1 LSPSLDIE
9 ILTLFP
15 RMLEAPLGES
25 ILGKAQKNGICR
37 FTAVDIRDYA
47 AGKHRVTDDS
57 PYGGG
62 AGMLLKPEPL
72 VAAIEA
78 SRARLPGAKV
88 FLLSPQGRPF
98 DQPMARE
105 LAAMPSFILVSGRYE
120 GVDERVLQFVDGEI
134 SLGDFVLSGGEFA
147 ALAVIDAT
155 ARLVPGVLGNEASVV
170 SETFNGPDLEY
181 PQYTRPP
188 EFRGLRV
195 PEVLLSGDHAA
206 VARWRADQSRERTRD
221 RRPDLLDADPSLS
234 PHTTCSHSS

>member
-1 LSPSLDIE
+1 LSPALDIE
-9 ILTLFP
+9 VLTLFP
-15 RMLEAPLGES
+15 SMIEAPLAES
-25 ILGKAQKNGICR
+25 VLGKAQKSGICR
-37 FTAVDIRDYA
+37 FTAVDIRGYA

-62 AGMLLKPEPL
+62 AGMLMKPEP
-72 VAAIEA
+72 VVSAIEA
-78 SRARLPGAKV
+78 SRGRLPGAKV

-98 DQPMARE
+98 DQQLARE
-105 LAAMPSFILVSGRYE
+105 LAALPAFVLVCGRYE
-120 GVDERVLQFVDGEI
+120 GVDERVLGFVDGEI

-147 ALAVIDAT
+147 ALAIIDAS

-170 SETFNGPDLEY
+170 TETFNGPDLEY

-221 RRPDLLDADPSLS
+221 RRPDLLEAAESGLAR
-234 PHTTCSHSS
+234 HTS